1 MQWAEPQEF
10 EISESSSGDLG
21 PMHNRK
27 VEIWQGWDA
36 PAEWVDAIQENSKP
50 ESKHLPMGVAL
61 LSAKHAEM
69 PLAMIVQNENNSP
82 GQDED
87 VSESSL
93 ERALQAP
100 ESLKQAIANTAGP
113 VATMD
118 PDIIMIFGGIHS
130 LAGYPSWSA
139 RSSEIYDMGQL
150 GVITRGKL
158 EAALKRYKVTKQ
170 RFGR

>member
-10 EISESSSGDLG
+10 EISESPSGDLG
-21 PMHNRK
+21 PTQNRK

-36 PAEWVDAIQENSKP
+36 PAEWVDAIQHSSEPGSKR
-50 ESKHLPMGVAL
+50 LPMGVAL
-61 LSAKHAEM
+61 LSAKHAEV
-69 PLAMIVQNENNSP
+69 PLAMMVQNEDTSP
-82 GQDED
+82 ARGD
-87 VSESSL
+87 VSSESSL

-100 ESLKQAIANTAGP
+100 ISLKQAISSTAGP

-118 PDIIMIFGGIHS
+118 PDIIMIFGGIPS